1 MKFMTASSVMG
12 LCAIGLLVS
21 AGAAKAQENSSPD
34 LDLQVVP
41 DSQTAPALQAA
52 QANTG
57 QFVVLFGF
65 DQATLDPEGMAV
77 VSAAAEEFQRS
88 GSARISVRGH
98 TDTSGSSAYNQEL
111 SERREQAVANELM
124 ALGVPAT
131 AITSDAV
138 GETDLAVP
146 TPDGVKEAANRR
158 VEITVDRPPEPV
170 AVAPAPEPAPP
181 PPAPAA
187 PPPEPKKERIFSVG
201 GFYGYNFEDLVNDES
216 QMAGINLAVDKPLLP
231 WLSAGVEQAGFYH
244 FDTPND
250 GFGGRTVGS
259 LDLTMGDDD
268 LRGHVGGNIGYLYAS
283 GIDDDFIAG
292 PEIGL
297 AGGPMMAK
305 IAYDIPFNQ
314 NLDEGIINTTI
325 GFRF

>member
-1 MKFMTASSVMG
+1 MKRIMALGV
-12 LCAIGLLVS
+12 IGLLASTS
-21 AGAAKAQENSSPD
+21 AAMAEEILGEAPN
-34 LDLQVVP
+34 L
-41 DSQTAPALQAA
+41 QTAQTNAGP
-52 QANTG
+52 
-57 QFVVLFGF
+57 FVVLFGF
-65 DQATLDPEGMAV
+65 DQDALDADAMAV
-77 VSAAAEEFQRS
+77 ISAAAQEYQRT
-88 GSARISVRGH
+88 GAARISVRGH

-111 SERREQAVANELM
+111 SQRREQAVADEL
-124 ALGVPAT
+124 LRQGVPSD
-131 AITSDAV
+131 AITSEAL
-138 GETDLAVP
+138 GENDLAVP

-158 VEITVDRPPEPV
+158 VEITVDQPPQPV
-170 AVAPAPEPAPP
+170 AAAPAPAPEPVVT
-181 PPAPAA
+181 PAPAA

-201 GFYGYNFEDLVNDES
+201 GFYGYNFEDLVHDES

-268 LRGHVGGNIGYLYAS
+268 LRGHIGGNIGYLYAS

-292 PEIGL
+292 PEIGIAAGSML
-297 AGGPMMAK
+297 AK
-305 IAYDIPFNQ
+305 VAYDIPFNQ
-314 NLDEGIINTTI
+314 DLDEGIINTTI